1 MRGLVH
7 LTREQQEVIS
17 LRFYSDCS
25 LEETA
30 QAMGKSVGAI
40 KVLQHRALAA
50 LRKQLKD
57 VDEG

>member
-1 MRGLVH
+1 M
-7 LTREQQEVIS
+7 

-30 QAMGKSVGAI
+30 AAMGKKLGAI

-50 LRKQLKD
+50 MKRQMTQ
-57 VDEG
+57 GGRQ